1 MSSPLFT
8 LAHLATHEQAFG
20 AVAQR
25 LGFSSAGDIE
35 RFLFKAYGK
44 ALRKIPAANRPRG
57 AIFFLEPPA
66 VAGVLPTEADVLAAI
81 ESIQCDIRSRV
92 YTLRLDLAAG
102 GTAPHD
108 LTAEEKK
115 MMAGNMWSQSAAQ
128 MVSRQEKRC
137 AVWANGVAAVVF
149 LDGDTYRETVNV
161 VDELPSGVSR
171 AADLLPWDDGA
182 MVFEFASH
190 ELNDTS
196 RAGVWCVPE
205 SHILHPKPETLMS
218 RALGKFLR
226 TRLAG
231 YLQHSDEPYIE
242 NSGRADIVLTL
253 VDGRVFLIEVKWTG
267 RSLSSNQANAA
278 ANAII
283 AALKAKTK
291 GWFTTYDDSTFDA
304 GVKQMKI
311 YFGNG
316 GYDKAFLFVF
326 DCCAPSSGRA
336 DGDHPINVTHVAPHP
351 VSSFRA
357 LRACVEPRK
366 ASKVSKATSP

>member
-1 MSSPLFT
+1 MNGSLFT
-8 LAHLATHEQAFG
+8 LAHLATHEQVFG
-20 AVAQR
+20 AVARR

-44 ALRKIPAANRPRG
+44 ALRKIPAANRPKG
-57 AIFFLEPPA
+57 AIFFLEAPA
-66 VAGVLPTEADVLAAI
+66 VADALPKEADLVAAI
-81 ESIQCDIRSRV
+81 ETIQRDIGTKV
-92 YTLRLDLAAG
+92 YSLRLDLAPG

-108 LTAEEKK
+108 LSAEEKK
-115 MMAGNMWSQSAAQ
+115 MMSGNMWQQSAAQ

-137 AVWANGVAAVVF
+137 AVWANGVATVAY

-171 AADLLPWDDGA
+171 AADLLPWDDGE

-196 RAGVWCVPE
+196 RAGVWCVPDK
-205 SHILHPKPETLMS
+205 HILYPKPETLMS

-231 YLQHSDEPYIE
+231 YLQHADEPYIE

-253 VDGRVFLIEVKWTG
+253 ADNRVFLIEVKWTG
-267 RSLSSNQANAA
+267 RSLSSRKANAA
-278 ANAII
+278 ADAIVNALNTR
-283 AALKAKTK
+283 ASR
-291 GWFTTYDDSTFDA
+291 WFTTYEDSTFDE
-304 GVKQMKI
+304 GIKQMKI
-311 YFGNG
+311 YFANG
-316 GYDKAFLFVF
+316 GYHKAYLVVF
-326 DCCAPSSGRA
+326 DCNAPAAGRA
-336 DGDHPINVTHVAPHP
+336 NGDHPINLADVAPHP
-351 VSSFRA
+351 LHSFRA

-366 ASKVSKATSP
+366 ASKASKATRP